1 MNQLA
6 TVRKQ
11 YGLTQVEA
19 AKICGVSRRTLQNYE
34 ENESWSEACD
44 RLVKMIQENQ
54 QAHRNRIVSLLF
66 IKFTCRQIFEKYPE
80 VECAYLYGS
89 YARGEARGDSD
100 IDILVVCP
108 AMGMK
113 FYHLVGELRDGLN
126 KEVDL
131 QTHRQVGDNPDFLEA
146 LLREG
151 IKIYSKK

>member
-34 ENESWSEACD
+34 EKESWSEACD

-100 IDILVVCP
+100 IDILVVCHG
-108 AMGMK
+108 MGLSFFHMA
-113 FYHLVGELRDGLN
+113 GELEDALN

-131 QTHRQVGDNPDFLEA
+131 QTHEQLVGSASFAENILK
-146 LLREG
+146 EG
-151 IKIYSKK
+151 IKIYAKT